1 MNQKVAIF
9 FKIGIFFCNSD
20 YVSILKIV
28 DESYKDEE
36 FSVHIFTE
44 KLEHLPVIRSYKDI
58 IILYQVKV
66 LLEFHSYDA
75 KLLIFGS
82 FLCFWDF
89 MVTF

>member
-1 MNQKVAIF
+1 M
-9 FKIGIFFCNSD
+9 KIETFLCISD

-36 FSVHIFTE
+36 LSVHIFTE

-66 LLEFHSYDA
+66 LLGFHSSNP
-75 KLLIFGS
+75 KLLIFHFCVLEIS
-82 FLCFWDF
+82 WLF
-89 MVTF
+89 